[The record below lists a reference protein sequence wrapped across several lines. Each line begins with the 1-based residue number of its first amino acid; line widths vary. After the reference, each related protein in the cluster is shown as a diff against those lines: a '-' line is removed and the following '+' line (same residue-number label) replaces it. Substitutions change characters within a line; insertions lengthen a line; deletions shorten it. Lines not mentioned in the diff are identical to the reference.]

1 MLLTL
6 IAACVVFV
14 ILVKIIKTTIKNA
27 FIVAAILFLLHTGFG
42 ITLQSIWQQINHST
56 PNTSQTS
63 VINPMFHATKQNQLF
78 ER

>member
-1 MLLTL
+1 
-6 IAACVVFV
+6 
-14 ILVKIIKTTIKNA
+14 
-27 FIVAAILFLLHTGFG
+27 LLHTGFG